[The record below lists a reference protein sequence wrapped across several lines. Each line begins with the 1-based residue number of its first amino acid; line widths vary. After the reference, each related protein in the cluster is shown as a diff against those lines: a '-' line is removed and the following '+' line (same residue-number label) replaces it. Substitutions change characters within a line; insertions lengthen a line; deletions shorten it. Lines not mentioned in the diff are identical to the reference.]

1 MSWKEGVINAVE
13 QYLEQYISK
22 VSEKYGIDQKELM
35 GLAEMVT
42 PQGASQGA
50 PQGAPQGA
58 AQKPLQ
64 KPAPSISTVSSEIT
78 PETIAKSSAV
88 ELKAMCKTKGLKCSG
103 KKEELVARL
112 LESLSGKPTEVK
124 QTTLKA
130 PPIKKATP
138 APATEIAKKITGAIP
153 AIPIRR
159 NAFGNFEHFATKLVL
174 VGVNEK
180 TSKVVGK
187 QKDDGTVAP
196 LTEEDIELC
205 KQYKFN
211 YEIPENL
218 DTNKGLKNVKI
229 EGLDEE
235 EEIVVK
241 EDSEEDEEE
250 GDEEEEDE
258 EIIIE
263 D

>member
-1 MSWKEGVINAVE
+1 MSWKKGVVDVVQ

-22 VSEKYGIDQKELM
+22 VSEKYGVDRKELLD
-35 GLAEMVT
+35 LADMD
-42 PQGASQGA
+42 PQEV
-50 PQGAPQGA
+50 PQGAPRKVQ
-58 AQKPLQ
+58 PT
-64 KPAPSISTVSSEIT
+64 PSISTVSSEIT
-78 PETIAKSSAV
+78 PETIAKSSVV
-88 ELKAMCKTKGLKCSG
+88 ELKAMCKTKGLKSTG
-103 KKEELVARL
+103 KKEELVSRL
-112 LESLSGKPTEVK
+112 LESLGGKPTEVK
-124 QTTLKA
+124 QVTQTTLKA
-130 PPIKKATP
+130 PPIKKAPTT
-138 APATEIAKKITGAIP
+138 APSTKIAQKITAAIP

-218 DTNKGLKNVKI
+218 DSDKGLKNVKI

-235 EEIVVK
+235 EIVVQ
-241 EDSEEDEEE
+241 EDSGEDEEEE
-250 GDEEEEDE
+250 GDEEEE

-263 D
+263 DD